1 MSFLSPPTRLWTRLY
16 AFLALLNLNF
26 PAPGLE
32 PVQDSRRRQ
41 EDCRQAEGPGGRRAA
56 RPVLGR
62 RRGRVGVGVAAGG
75 GAVVLA
81 RAAVLAQTQVL
92 K

>member
-1 MSFLSPPTRLWTRLY
+1 MSFLSPPARLWTRLY

-32 PVQDSRRRQ
+32 PVQDSRRQ
-41 EDCRQAEGPGGRRAA
+41 EECRQAEGLPGGRRAA